1 MALYRE
7 NNNTHSGIRRKHK
20 YMMLLKNAKNVE
32 SLIKAVD
39 KCKYDVYLRST
50 DGTEEFNL
58 KSVISR
64 YVAIG
69 ELCKDHG
76 DEFEIFCTSPEDEGH
91 LLKFFCELREDEIEQ
106 ERKSA

>member
-1 MALYRE
+1 
-7 NNNTHSGIRRKHK
+7 
-20 YMMLLKNAKNVE
+20 MMLLKNAKNVE

-39 KCKYDVYLRST
+39 KCKQDVYLRST
-50 DGTEEFNL
+50 DGREEFNL

-76 DEFEIFCTSPEDEGH
+76 DEFEVFCSSPEDEGH
-91 LLKFFCELREDEIEQ
+91 LMQFFRELSEDEEEQ